1 MKWSSWLCFARLN
14 KKYYNSISRQ
24 SGIVHKDKAMRQ
36 IHFGEELFFL
46 FNSWLVAALAH
57 SIHSFPFSSALPN
70 ELKEEKNR
78 IDGLEGPL
86 RIENELNWINLMNE
100 QWSKGGGANQQTQF
114 LFQFHQ
120 LRCCWWNEKKCV
132 CWVSE
137 PPNNFTSFL
146 FFINIQS
153 TNPSF
158 TKTKSCLLNGVEL
171 NWISWLKRRKEVCCL
186 LVWIEKIL

>member
-1 MKWSSWLCFARLN
+1 MNSWIWIDGI